1 MSNRRPAL
9 TAVRTAVVA
18 TIAVAPFAFPPLG
31 GTAALASPAVVQTTV
46 NGMAASETAVGET
59 VAATSPSDAF
69 TYSDELITLQIPAT
83 WQESTYTKNGVIY
96 HVFSSGDATVQVATI
111 PNDYA
116 LDAPD
121 VTEAYMEA
129 LVGDFETSGAE
140 VGETTR
146 TSVGGV
152 PLGSY
157 PYVRDVDGST
167 VAGIVTMVGGADYS
181 SMVISSFPADAPAET
196 IAAVQLVH
204 ESVRPVEGVQGSRLS
219 EPEGPAGVLFD
230 GDYQPHD
237 QGVVSFTI
245 DGVRYIVANGEA
257 SLQTHGS
264 DESPTIQVSV
274 GVRNVGDEVA
284 KPVPL
289 RVEATGPSGIACDV
303 FLLDDN
309 GAISFDGM
317 QEGMEPGDELMT
329 FFELSYDG
337 PGVYVVAL
345 YEPDEGIDNAVIFTV
360 EL

>member
-9 TAVRTAVVA
+9 TVVRTAVVA
-18 TIAVAPFAFPPLG
+18 AIIAAIAVAPFVFPLLG
-31 GTAALASPAVVQTTV
+31 GTAALASPTAAQTADDETV
-46 NGMAASETAVGET
+46 VGET
-59 VAATSPSDAF
+59 AGTTSPSDAF
-69 TYSDELITLQIPAT
+69 TYSDELVTLQIPAT
-83 WQESTYTKNGVIY
+83 WQESSYTKNGVTY
-96 HVFSSGDATVQVATI
+96 HVFSNGDATVQVATI

-140 VGETTR
+140 IGETTR

-245 DGVRYIVANGEA
+245 DGVRYIVANGET

-309 GAISFDGM
+309 GTISFDGM

>member
-9 TAVRTAVVA
+9 AAVRTAVA
-18 TIAVAPFAFPPLG
+18 AAIAVAPFVFPPLG
-31 GTAALASPAVVQTTV
+31 GTAALAAPTAAQTAV
-46 NGMAASETAVGET
+46 GETAVGET
-59 VAATSPSDAF
+59 TGTASPSDAF
-69 TYSDELITLQIPAT
+69 AYSDELVTLQIPAA
-83 WQESTYTKNGVIY
+83 WQESTYAKNGVTY
-96 HVFSSGDATVQVATI
+96 RVFSGGDAAVQVATI

-129 LVGDFETSGAE
+129 LVGDFETSDAE
-140 VGETTR
+140 VGATTR

-167 VAGIVTMVGGADYS
+167 VTGIVTMVGGVDYS

-204 ESVRPVEGVQGSRLS
+204 ESVRPVEGAQGSRLS

-237 QGVVSFTI
+237 QGVVSFAI
-245 DGVRYIVANGEA
+245 DGMRYIVANGEA
-257 SLQTHGS
+257 TLRTQGS
-264 DESPTIQVSV
+264 DEPPTIQVSV

-284 KPVPL
+284 TPAPL

-303 FLLDDN
+303 FSLED
-309 GAISFDGM
+309 GTVRFDGM
-317 QEGMEPGDELMT
+317 QEGIEPGDELMT

-345 YEPDEGIDNAVIFTV
+345 YKPDKGIDDAVIFTV

>member
-18 TIAVAPFAFPPLG
+18 AIIAAIAVAPFVFPLLG
-31 GTAALASPAVVQTTV
+31 GTAALASPT
-46 NGMAASETAVGET
+46 AAQTAVGET
-59 VAATSPSDAF
+59 ADSETMGTTSPSDAF
-69 TYSDELITLQIPAT
+69 TYSDELVTLQIPAT
-83 WQESTYTKNGVIY
+83 WQESTYAKNGVTY

-140 VGETTR
+140 IGETTR

-181 SMVISSFPADAPAET
+181 GMVISSFPADAPAET

-245 DGVRYIVANGEA
+245 DGVRYIVANGET

-329 FFELSYDG
+329 FFELSCDG

-345 YEPDEGIDNAVIFTV
+345 YEPDEGIDSAVIFTV

>member
-9 TAVRTAVVA
+9 TAVRTAVVTA
-18 TIAVAPFAFPPLG
+18 IIAAIAVAPFVFPPLG
-31 GTAALASPAVVQTTV
+31 GTAALAAPA
-46 NGMAASETAVGET
+46 AAAQTAVGET
-59 VAATSPSDAF
+59 AAGETAGTASPSNTF
-69 TYSDELITLQIPAT
+69 TYSDELVTLQIPAA
-83 WQESTYTKNGVIY
+83 WQESTYAKNGVTY
-96 HVFSSGDATVQVATI
+96 HVFSSSDATVQVATI

-121 VTEAYMEA
+121 VTEAHMEA

-140 VGETTR
+140 VGKTTR

-157 PYVRDVDGST
+157 PYVRDDGGST
-167 VAGIVTMVGGADYS
+167 ITGFVTMVGGADYS

-204 ESVRPVEGVQGSRLS
+204 ESVRPVEGAQGSRLS

-237 QGVVSFTI
+237 QGVVSFAI
-245 DGVRYIVANGEA
+245 DGMRYIVANGEA
-257 SLQTHGS
+257 TLRTQGS
-264 DESPTIQVSV
+264 DEPPTIQVSV

-284 KPVPL
+284 TPAPL

-303 FLLDDN
+303 FSLED
-309 GAISFDGM
+309 GTVRFDGM

-337 PGVYVVAL
+337 PGVYVVTL
-345 YEPDEGIDNAVIFTV
+345 YEPDEGIDDAVIFTV

>member
-31 GTAALASPAVVQTTV
+31 GTAALASPAVAQTTV

-59 VAATSPSDAF
+59 MGTTSPSDAF
-69 TYSDELITLQIPAT
+69 TYSDELITFQIPAT
-83 WQESTYTKNGVIY
+83 WQESTYAKGTVTY

-111 PNDYA
+111 PSDYA

-129 LVGDFETSGAE
+129 LVGDFETDGAE
-140 VGETTR
+140 IGETTR

-167 VAGIVTMVGGADYS
+167 ITGIVTMVGGANYS

-204 ESVRPVEGVQGSRLS
+204 ESVRPVEGAQGSRLS

-237 QGVVSFTI
+237 QGVVSFAI
-245 DGVRYIVANGEA
+245 DGMRYIVANGEA
-257 SLQTHGS
+257 TLLTQGS
-264 DESPTIQVSV
+264 DEPPTTQVSV
-274 GVRNVGDEVA
+274 GVRNEGDEVA
-284 KPVPL
+284 MPIPL

-303 FLLDDN
+303 FSLEDDTVRF
-309 GAISFDGM
+309 GGM

-345 YEPDEGIDNAVIFTV
+345 YEPDEGIDDAVIFTV

>member
-18 TIAVAPFAFPPLG
+18 AIAVAPFVFPLLG
-31 GTAALASPAVVQTTV
+31 GTAALASPTAAQTADDETV
-46 NGMAASETAVGET
+46 VGET
-59 VAATSPSDAF
+59 AGTTSPSDAF
-69 TYSDELITLQIPAT
+69 TYSDELVTLQIPAT
-83 WQESTYTKNGVIY
+83 WQESSYTKNGVTY

-140 VGETTR
+140 IGETTR

-245 DGVRYIVANGEA
+245 DGVRYIVANGET

-289 RVEATGPSGIACDV
+289 HVEATGPSEIACDV

-309 GAISFDGM
+309 GTISFDGM